1 MKHNF
6 PKKVIIR
13 DCTMRD
19 GWQSLPNFIPTE
31 KKIEIGKKIMNLGTS
46 TMEITSFMRPD
57 VIPQTADAEA
67 VAAALMPLAKERG
80 VELIAMQAG
89 KRGLKR
95 YVDAGF
101 RAFGIDF
108 NGSNEQS
115 LRNMNC
121 TADEWAEKAVQN
133 WLAVKDTIPGAYIG
147 QSTVMCAFG
156 SPFHEEVKVETV
168 AEYCRRAM
176 ECDPKEIC
184 LADTAG
190 VCSPLHMQEVLE
202 AVLNYVPAEKICL
215 HLHDTRGTAIA
226 NTYVALEMGIGIF
239 ETCLGGLGGCPV
251 VPGEKGN
258 TATED
263 VIQLCNDCGIETEYS
278 DLDAVCDLAIEMES
292 VTGVPVC
299 SAAATYRK
307 VMPLKKD

>member
-1 MKHNF
+1 MA
-6 PKKVIIR
+6 
-13 DCTMRD
+13 
-19 GWQSLPNFIPTE
+19 
-31 KKIEIGKKIMNLGTS
+31 LGTS

-133 WLAVKDTIPGAYIG
+133 WLTVKDTIPGAYIG

-176 ECDPKEIC
+176 EYDPK
-184 LADTAG
+184 
-190 VCSPLHMQEVLE
+190 
-202 AVLNYVPAEKICL
+202 
-215 HLHDTRGTAIA
+215 
-226 NTYVALEMGIGIF
+226 
-239 ETCLGGLGGCPV
+239 ETCLGGLGGCSV

-263 VIQLCNDCGIETEYS
+263 VIQLCRDCGIETEYS
-278 DLDAVCDLAIEMES
+278 DLDAVCDLAIELEA

-307 VMPLKKD
+307 VMLLQKQGWAGLPGVGAGSQKIFR